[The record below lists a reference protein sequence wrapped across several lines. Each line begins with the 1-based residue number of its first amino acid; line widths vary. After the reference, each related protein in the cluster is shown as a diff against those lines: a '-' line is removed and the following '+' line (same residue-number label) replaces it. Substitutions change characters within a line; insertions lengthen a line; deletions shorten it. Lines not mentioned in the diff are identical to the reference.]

1 MKWFKHISDSL
12 DDPKIFELL
21 RRHKADGYLVFFGIL
36 EIYAREFKTDDGW
49 MLHTS
54 THYLKQKLQ
63 GYHTNRLTIILQS
76 IQDLFSWTV
85 NLEGD
90 NLEIYVPKFRK
101 YLDES
106 TLKKLRAAEKNSGSI
121 PERVPENVR
130 IEEEEEVEVEEE
142 VDKEKCSEPQEASE
156 LCVIEF
162 PIISK
167 NGQGN
172 TFQFFS
178 KDIDEWSDV
187 FPALNILGRLKFY
200 RQWSVDNPTKRKT
213 HRGIRKHITNWLE
226 RDQNSGKYYTGESKE
241 KTLEPKTYAQAQD
254 MERRQMVRALLEDQE
269 NEQTDNQEGT
279 DKVSGLLPSS

>member
-63 GYHTNRLTIILQS
+63 GYHTNRLAIILQS

-106 TLKKLRAAEKNSGSI
+106 TLKKLRAAEKNSGSV

-130 IEEEEEVEVEEE
+130 TEEEEEVEVEEE
-142 VDKEKCSEPQEASE
+142 RDTPPSPPGGNGVVPYGKILEA
-156 LCVIEF
+156 
-162 PIISK
+162 
-167 NGQGN
+167 
-172 TFQFFS
+172 
-178 KDIDEWSDV
+178 
-187 FPALNILGRLKFY
+187 Y
-200 RQWSVDNPTKRKT
+200 
-213 HRGIRKHITNWLE
+213 H
-226 RDQNSGKYYTGESKE
+226 
-241 KTLEPKTYAQAQD
+241 KTLPTLHPCK
-254 MERRQMVRALLEDQE
+254 L
-269 NEQTDNQEGT
+269 NQELKTTLKTRWNSEKDMQTLEWWKWYFDG
-279 DKVSGLLPSS
+279 VSGCDFLMGKKKDFMATFPWLIGPKNMTKVLGGQYINRNKTNRTIEDWINGPN